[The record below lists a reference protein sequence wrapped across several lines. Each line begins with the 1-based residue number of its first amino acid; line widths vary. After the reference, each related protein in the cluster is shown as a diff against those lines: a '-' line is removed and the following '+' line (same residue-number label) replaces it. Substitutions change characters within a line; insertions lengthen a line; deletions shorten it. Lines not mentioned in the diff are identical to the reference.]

1 MSKIATS
8 GATFISRGDESGTHA
23 KEKTLWAATDI
34 EPTGDWYVS
43 AGQGMGDVLTMTEE
57 QQAYTLSDRATYLAR
72 SLEGIDLVI
81 LVEGDPR
88 LFNPYGVIAVNPAK
102 GPHIKADLANAFI
115 DWIISVPTQELI
127 GKFGVEEFGAP
138 LFTPDSALWRAQS
151 GAAEAPAAEA
161 ALVATGRVA
170 AETSWTLEQLGAM
183 EQVEATVTSKSGETT
198 TYQGASLVA
207 LLTEAGIAADATT
220 VTLVAS
226 DGYTVDVAWAEL
238 KECAN
243 CIVAVQD
250 AGTLRSALTDFPG
263 NTSGKGLAELRVQ

>member
-1 MSKIATS
+1 
-8 GATFISRGDESGTHA
+8 
-23 KEKTLWAATDI
+23 
-34 EPTGDWYVS
+34 
-43 AGQGMGDVLTMTEE
+43 MGDVLTMTEE

-263 NTSGKGLAELRVQ
+263 NTSVKGLAELRVQ

>member
-1 MSKIATS
+1 
-8 GATFISRGDESGTHA
+8 
-23 KEKTLWAATDI
+23 
-34 EPTGDWYVS
+34 
-43 AGQGMGDVLTMTEE
+43 
-57 QQAYTLSDRATYLAR
+57 
-72 SLEGIDLVI
+72 
-81 LVEGDPR
+81 
-88 LFNPYGVIAVNPAK
+88 
-102 GPHIKADLANAFI
+102 
-115 DWIISVPTQELI
+115 
-127 GKFGVEEFGAP
+127 
-138 LFTPDSALWRAQS
+138 
-151 GAAEAPAAEA
+151 
-161 ALVATGRVA
+161 
-170 AETSWTLEQLGAM
+170 M

-263 NTSGKGLAELRVQ
+263 NTSVKGLAELRVQ